1 MEYESPEI
9 LASYA
14 EEELIEEAA
23 SCHRY
28 GKRGPFGIFG

>member
-14 EEELIEEAA
+14 EEELVDEAA
-23 SCHRY
+23 VCTRY
-28 GKRGPFGIFG
+28 CDFPRLLHG

>member
-14 EEELIEEAA
+14 EGDLIDEAA
-23 SCHRY
+23 VCTRY
-28 GKRGPFGIFG
+28 CDFPQFPG